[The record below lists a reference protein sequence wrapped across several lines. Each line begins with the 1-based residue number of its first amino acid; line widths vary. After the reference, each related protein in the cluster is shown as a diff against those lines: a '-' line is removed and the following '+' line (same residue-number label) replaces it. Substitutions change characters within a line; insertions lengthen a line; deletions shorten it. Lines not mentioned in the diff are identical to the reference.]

1 MDPIFL
7 TPETTVKISI
17 RTTFEKVGESSLAR
31 YEIEDGGPYEIR
43 TATGREFAAIQQAY
57 GRQDADAAYSLV
69 QKFLVGGVGD
79 GLDAKAKSALFESL
93 HPDLVWRILFEV
105 LRRSRP
111 SETDQKK

>member
-7 TPETTVKISI
+7 TPETTVKVSI
-17 RTTFEKVGESSLAR
+17 RTTFEKVGDSSLAR

-57 GRQDADAAYSLV
+57 GRQDIDSAYSLV
-69 QKFLVGGVGD
+69 QKFVVRGIGD
-79 GLDAKAKSALFESL
+79 DLKPEAKSALFESL
-93 HPDLVWRILFEV
+93 HPDLVWRVLFEV
-105 LRRSRP
+105 LKRSRP